1 MTHKVSSAVFAVS
14 ARYVSETAQSV
25 FIMSISSLQSTFTTE
40 FLRLQVQAL
49 AEKT

>member
-1 MTHKVSSAVFAVS
+1 MTLKVSSAVFAVS